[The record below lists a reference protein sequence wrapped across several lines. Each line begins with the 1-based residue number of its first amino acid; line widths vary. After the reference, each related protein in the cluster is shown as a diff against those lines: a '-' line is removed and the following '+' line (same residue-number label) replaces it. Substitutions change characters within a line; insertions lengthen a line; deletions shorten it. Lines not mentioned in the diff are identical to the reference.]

1 MPILN
6 PSHTT
11 SAELLGLSDSA
22 LRFLSAAA
30 GSVNAMTQKLL
41 ALDNAALE
49 SWLNSQPIADITDL
63 FTAHATAGTA
73 INMAAE
79 TTSLQLVES
88 GVPGQY
94 TEVDIRPFQEKLA
107 EQFREVTHDGT
118 KWVVSFLPTPDP
130 VIPVAK

>member
-11 SAELLGLSDSA
+11 SAELLGLSGSA

-49 SWLNSQPIADITDL
+49 SWLNSQPITDITDL

-73 INMAAE
+73 INTAAA
-79 TTSLQLVES
+79 TTSSQLVES

-94 TEVDIRPFQEKLA
+94 TEADVRPFQDKLA
-107 EQFREVTHDGT
+107 SQGRQAVYDGT
-118 KWVVSFLPTPDP
+118 QWIVSMLP
-130 VIPVAK
+130 